1 MPPVITSTDSIT
13 PAYFSAV
20 KKVMGGGYMT
30 HSMYF
35 VGSYVSPASH
45 AFSVYKSAVYGASQ
59 IKDPATIL
67 GVGVIASIYDGI
79 NLMGLAMQM
88 AHSTSGPAYNADIA
102 KIAAGTPGAVAV
114 DSYAAGLAALKAG
127 RAHPLRGSGRADPLQ
142 RLPQLARQLL
152 RLRVHR
158 QWRPHAARGDPRHP
172 GPAAALRMS
181 VFIEAVGFGIAA
193 GAVIA
198 LGAVGFTVQ
207 FGISNVL
214 NITYGA
220 LMTLAAYLGYALLSV
235 GLAVWAALAVAA
247 AGIALASAGLN
258 RLLIAPLRLRGTGF
272 VGVVIVTVAAGII
285 IQYCI
290 VAIAGPD
297 TVSYGQQ
304 AGSTVR
310 AAGLVLTTSQLII
323 IGLTVAAMLALHLL
337 LTRTQLGRAMRATSA
352 NPVVAR
358 SCGIRTERIIDV
370 TWLISGALCGAAGV
384 ALAITT
390 VTFDFTLGP
399 IFLIYMIAAAV
410 LGGIG
415 QPYGAMLGGL
425 VVGVGTQVAAA
436 YTGPA
441 YQDVYAF
448 GLLILMLLIRPR
460 GLLAAGTASARRLA
474 G

>member
-1 MPPVITSTDSIT
+1 
-13 PAYFSAV
+13 
-20 KKVMGGGYMT
+20 
-30 HSMYF
+30 
-35 VGSYVSPASH
+35 
-45 AFSVYKSAVYGASQ
+45 
-59 IKDPATIL
+59 
-67 GVGVIASIYDGI
+67 
-79 NLMGLAMQM
+79 
-88 AHSTSGPAYNADIA
+88 
-102 KIAAGTPGAVAV
+102 
-114 DSYAAGLAALKAG
+114 
-127 RAHPLRGSGRADPLQ
+127 
-142 RLPQLARQLL
+142 
-152 RLRVHR
+152 
-158 QWRPHAARGDPRHP
+158 
-172 GPAAALRMS
+172 MS

-220 LMTLAAYLGYALLSV
+220 FMTLAAYLGYALLSV
-235 GLAVWAALAVAA
+235 GVGVWAALAVAA
-247 AGIALASAGLN
+247 AAVAVAAAGFN
-258 RLLIAPLRLRGTGF
+258 RLLIAPLRRRGTSF
-272 VGVVIVTVAAGII
+272 VGVVIATVAAGII

-304 AGSTVR
+304 AGATVR
-310 AAGLVLTTSQLII
+310 AAGFVVTTSQLII

-358 SCGIRTERIIDV
+358 SCGIRTERITDV
-370 TWLISGALCGAAGV
+370 TWLISGALGGAAGV

-436 YTGPA
+436 YSSPA

-448 GLLILMLLIRPR
+448 GLLILMLLVRPR
-460 GLLAAGTASARRLA
+460 GLLAAGTASARWLA

>member
-1 MPPVITSTDSIT
+1 
-13 PAYFSAV
+13 
-20 KKVMGGGYMT
+20 
-30 HSMYF
+30 
-35 VGSYVSPASH
+35 
-45 AFSVYKSAVYGASQ
+45 
-59 IKDPATIL
+59 
-67 GVGVIASIYDGI
+67 
-79 NLMGLAMQM
+79 
-88 AHSTSGPAYNADIA
+88 
-102 KIAAGTPGAVAV
+102 
-114 DSYAAGLAALKAG
+114 
-127 RAHPLRGSGRADPLQ
+127 
-142 RLPQLARQLL
+142 
-152 RLRVHR
+152 
-158 QWRPHAARGDPRHP
+158 
-172 GPAAALRMS
+172 MS

-235 GLAVWAALAVAA
+235 GVGVWAALAVAA

-258 RLLIAPLRLRGTGF
+258 RLLIAPLRRRGTGF

-337 LTRTQLGRAMRATSA
+337 LTRSQLGRAMRATA
-352 NPVVAR
+352 TDPELAR
-358 SCGIRTERIIDV
+358 NCGIATDRVIDLA
-370 TWLISGALCGAAGV
+370 WAISGALCGLAGV
-384 ALAITT
+384 ILVMNVTAFTDTT
-390 VTFDFTLGP
+390 GAQ
-399 IFLIYMIAAAV
+399 FLIPIIAVAV

-436 YTGPA
+436 YTSPA

-460 GLLAAGTASARRLA
+460 GLLAAGTAGARRLA

>member
-1 MPPVITSTDSIT
+1 
-13 PAYFSAV
+13 
-20 KKVMGGGYMT
+20 
-30 HSMYF
+30 
-35 VGSYVSPASH
+35 
-45 AFSVYKSAVYGASQ
+45 
-59 IKDPATIL
+59 
-67 GVGVIASIYDGI
+67 
-79 NLMGLAMQM
+79 
-88 AHSTSGPAYNADIA
+88 
-102 KIAAGTPGAVAV
+102 
-114 DSYAAGLAALKAG
+114 
-127 RAHPLRGSGRADPLQ
+127 
-142 RLPQLARQLL
+142 
-152 RLRVHR
+152 
-158 QWRPHAARGDPRHP
+158 
-172 GPAAALRMS
+172 MS
-181 VFIEAVGFGIAA
+181 VFIEAVGFGVAA

-235 GLAVWAALAVAA
+235 GVGVWAALAVAA
-247 AGIALASAGLN
+247 AGIAVASAGFN
-258 RLLIAPLRLRGTGF
+258 RLLIAPLRRRGTGF

-358 SCGIRTERIIDV
+358 SCGIRTEQIIDV

-436 YTGPA
+436 YTSPA

>member
-1 MPPVITSTDSIT
+1 M
-13 PAYFSAV
+13 
-20 KKVMGGGYMT
+20 
-30 HSMYF
+30 
-35 VGSYVSPASH
+35 
-45 AFSVYKSAVYGASQ
+45 
-59 IKDPATIL
+59 
-67 GVGVIASIYDGI
+67 
-79 NLMGLAMQM
+79 N
-88 AHSTSGPAYNADIA
+88 
-102 KIAAGTPGAVAV
+102 
-114 DSYAAGLAALKAG
+114 
-127 RAHPLRGSGRADPLQ
+127 
-142 RLPQLARQLL
+142 
-152 RLRVHR
+152 
-158 QWRPHAARGDPRHP
+158 
-172 GPAAALRMS
+172 

-220 LMTLAAYLGYALLSV
+220 LMTLAAYLGYALLAV
-235 GLAVWAALAVAA
+235 GVGVWEALAIASV
-247 AGIALASAGLN
+247 GIALASVLFN
-258 RLLIAPLRLRGTGF
+258 RLLIAPLRRRGTGF

-310 AAGLVLTTSQLII
+310 GAGLVLTTTQLII
-323 IGLTVAAMLALHLL
+323 IAMTVVLMFALHLL

-384 ALAITT
+384 ALAVTT

-399 IFLIYMIAAAV
+399 TFLIYMIAAAV

-436 YTGPA
+436 YTSPA